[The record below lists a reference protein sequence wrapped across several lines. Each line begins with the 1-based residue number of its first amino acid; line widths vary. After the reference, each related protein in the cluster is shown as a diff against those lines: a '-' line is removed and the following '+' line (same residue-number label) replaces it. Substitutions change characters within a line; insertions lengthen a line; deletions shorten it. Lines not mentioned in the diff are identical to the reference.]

1 MAYILFNSEMI
12 FGIYETLDLIKF
24 NSYVFVYDL
33 LKSNKI
39 PRDIYF
45 DIKKC
50 LMEEEVKDLV
60 DLQKIMIKANI
71 HTEYY
76 QLENNGSIAFKNI
89 LRHISERFKM
99 LQERLEMDKR
109 VTVRFPGN
117 NAADNMMLPSE
128 IKDSWKKLD
137 GKNYKILIQELE
149 NYISLEIQKLEL
161 RFGDRIQF
169 GNVSDKDASE
179 TSYQVW
185 PADIGNWDLPVN
197 SKMFGDGFAVCFE
210 FQVPGVFGIVTNPM
224 YGYKF

>member
-24 NSYVFVYDL
+24 NSYVFIYDL
-33 LKSNKI
+33 LKINKI

-50 LMEEEVKDLV
+50 LMEQEIKDLV
-60 DLQKIMIKANI
+60 DLQKIMVKANI

-76 QLENNGSIAFKNI
+76 QLENNGSTAFKNI

-149 NYISLEIQKLEL
+149 NYITLEIQKLEL